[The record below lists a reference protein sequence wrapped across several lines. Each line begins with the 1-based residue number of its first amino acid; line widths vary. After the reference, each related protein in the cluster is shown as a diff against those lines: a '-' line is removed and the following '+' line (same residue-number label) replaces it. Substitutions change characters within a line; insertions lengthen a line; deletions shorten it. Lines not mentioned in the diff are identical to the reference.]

1 MTDRVE
7 TLYGS
12 ISQSALNALSHIKLL
27 VCDVDGVFSDGKIYM
42 GNQGE
47 ELKTFHTLDGY
58 GIKAI
63 MQIGIEVAIVTGRKS
78 QIVQDRMQALGV
90 KHIIQGQEQKQ
101 SAVEALQNQLNISI
115 EQTASV
121 GDDMPDIGMFN
132 VSGFGVSVCNGHP
145 YVKQKADYVTISSGG
160 SGAVREICDLLLQS
174 RGQLTHIHGS
184 SV

>member
-1 MTDRVE
+1 MTSLVT

-12 ISQSALNALSHIKLL
+12 IPQSLLIGMQNVKLL

-63 MQIGIEVAIVTGRKS
+63 MKIGIDVAIVTGRQSK
-78 QIVQDRMQALGV
+78 IVQNRMQALGV
-90 KHIIQGQEQKQ
+90 KHIIQGQEEKR
-101 SAVEALQNQLNISI
+101 SAVESLQKQLSISKQ
-115 EQTASV
+115 QTASV

-132 VSGFGVSVCNGHP
+132 ASSIAFSVNNGHP
-145 YVKQKADYVTISSGG
+145 YVKQRAHYVTTTLGG
-160 SGAVREICDLLLQS
+160 SGAIREICDLLLQANNK
-174 RGQLTHIHGS
+174 LDEIYGS